1 MQMRVGGL
9 GSLGAGRTHSLGAFY
24 SSPRPWQQIIKMPS
38 PIRGTEGS
46 ASAGQASSSAGTI
59 LEMLGSNHDTRLHRI
74 HLIIFKMKFIVVV
87 NALIVA
93 LCSHVALA
101 STIGHPSLMPREDA
115 LSDNNNSTVSTPY
128 GNIVSTVLEDGKKKM
143 EFFDVDGTLEVTA
156 IETADGTATFYD
168 AEGKEV
174 NLADMDDDDEDL
186 EKRVPKWKLAIK
198 FAKLVA
204 KYGKR
209 AWSYIY
215 CVGTAPFWKCG
226 DETINSLQSNW
237 IWAPNWIDSSPANT
251 AGKIVRFTHNV
262 SLISSATRAL
272 VHCSADTRYKLYV
285 NGVRAAVGP
294 ARGSPLIWYY
304 DTVDIAPYLRV
315 GENEIV
321 FVLVRYFNACR
332 GAMPFERTAFPGL
345 TVVGTIE
352 TQTETV
358 DVQSREGW
366 LVQVD
371 ESVRFPMGLV
381 DDMFLHINERI
392 TPTVLEEPVTP
403 MVYGMRTA
411 NGDLSPWR
419 LRPRQ
424 IPMPAESSVGV
435 ALVRKC
441 QSNNHIDEWTGF
453 LNAKQTLAL
462 AANSS
467 HVLEIQADVH
477 STAFLRWSFR
487 AVQASRITLKIT
499 YSEGYE
505 QEPRS
510 YPFFRTKA
518 DRLDA
523 ENGRLIGPYD
533 EVTFDLPAG
542 ETTVY
547 EPFWFRTFRLI
558 RLEIA
563 SGPAPVELLSFG
575 ATQVNYPMA
584 VKASWQEDGGQ
595 YSERIWEVSIRT
607 MRNCMFDGYSDCPFY
622 EQLQYSGDSRSVGL
636 FHYLLSGDDRLM
648 RQAITNFAASV
659 TPEGLTQSRF
669 PSHVPQIIAGFSL
682 YWILQVCDHRLHF
695 GDRAYARSF
704 LPRIDG
710 VLEFFHAHIDPLGLV
725 SNLPDDVWQYVDW
738 VTTWGATD
746 THPDKGVPTSGRQSN
761 RHTFFSLLYAYVLNQ
776 AAQLLHDVGRP
787 GHAAEYTARA
797 EAVLASVR
805 KHCYDGRFF
814 TDSTAEIADE
824 GAYSQ
829 HCQVFAVLA
838 GAVAEDDRARL
849 LTESF
854 AEPGFAKCS
863 YVMQFYALRA
873 FSLAG
878 DEAYEAYWG
887 RVWDP
892 WRRMLECNLTTWEE
906 DNVRQRSD
914 CHAWGSVPIYEY
926 CTELAGVRIDLPGAT
941 RVLFKPRLRLSKG
954 ISARVAVGKENVAT
968 VRWETVDGEKRV
980 ELRFERAVDVVSQL
994 PGEKA
999 VEHGVVQCLFFTWKG
1014 H

>member
-1 MQMRVGGL
+1 
-9 GSLGAGRTHSLGAFY
+9 
-24 SSPRPWQQIIKMPS
+24 
-38 PIRGTEGS
+38 
-46 ASAGQASSSAGTI
+46 
-59 LEMLGSNHDTRLHRI
+59 
-74 HLIIFKMKFIVVV
+74 MKFIVVV
-87 NALIVA
+87 NALMVA
-93 LCSHVALA
+93 LCSHLALA

-115 LSDNNNSTVSTPY
+115 LSIDNNSTVATPY
-128 GNIVSTVLEDGKKKM
+128 GNVVSSVLEDGKKKM
-143 EFFDVDGTLEVTA
+143 EFFGVDGTLEVTA
-156 IETADGTATFYD
+156 IETAEGTATFYD

-174 NLADMDDDDEDL
+174 NLADMDENDENL

-215 CVGTAPFWKCG
+215 CVGTSPFWKCG

-251 AGKIVRFTHNV
+251 AGKIVRFTRHI
-262 SLISSATRAL
+262 SLSSSATRAL

-315 GENEIV
+315 GDNEIV
-321 FVLVRYFNACR
+321 FVVLRYFNACR

-352 TQTETV
+352 TGTETL

-403 MVYGMRTA
+403 MVYGIRTL

-424 IPMPAESSVGV
+424 VPMPEETSVAVGF
-435 ALVRKC
+435 VRKC
-441 QSNNHIDEWTGF
+441 QSSNHIDEWMGF
-453 LNAKQTLAL
+453 LNAKQILTLP
-462 AANSS
+462 ANSS
-467 HVLEIQADVH
+467 HALEIQADVH
-477 STAFLRWSFR
+477 STAFLRWTFR
-487 AVQASRITLKIT
+487 AAQASRMTFKIT

-533 EVTFDLPAG
+533 EVIFDLPADK
-542 ETTVY
+542 TIVY

-558 RLEIA
+558 RLEII
-563 SGPAPVELLSFG
+563 SGPAPVELLSFN

-584 VKASWQEDGGQ
+584 VKASWKEDGDE
-595 YSERIWEVSIRT
+595 YSERIWDVSIRT

-682 YWILQVCDHRLHF
+682 YWILQVCDHHLHF
-695 GDRAYARSF
+695 GDTAYARSL

-710 VLEFFHAHIDPLGLV
+710 VLECLHAHIDPLGLV

-776 AAQLLHDVGRP
+776 AGQLLHAVGRP
-787 GHAAEYTARA
+787 GHADEYSARA
-797 EAVLASVR
+797 GAVLAAVR

-814 TDSTAEIADE
+814 TDSTAEIADAD
-824 GAYSQ
+824 AYSQ
-829 HCQVFAVLA
+829 HCQVFAVLS
-838 GAVAEDDRARL
+838 GAMAEGDRARL

-854 AEPGFAKCS
+854 AGPRFSKCS

-906 DNVRQRSD
+906 DDVRQRSD

-926 CTELAGVRIDLPGAT
+926 CTELAGVRIDAPGAR

-954 ISARVAVGKENVAT
+954 ISAKVAVGRENVAR

-980 ELRFERAVDVVSQL
+980 ELSFEIAVDVVSQM
-994 PGEKA
+994 PGGER
-999 VEHGVVQCLFFTWKG
+999 VEHGVVQSLFFTWKD

>member
-1 MQMRVGGL
+1 M
-9 GSLGAGRTHSLGAFY
+9 T
-24 SSPRPWQQIIKMPS
+24 SP
-38 PIRGTEGS
+38 
-46 ASAGQASSSAGTI
+46 
-59 LEMLGSNHDTRLHRI
+59 
-74 HLIIFKMKFIVVV
+74 
-87 NALIVA
+87 
-93 LCSHVALA
+93 
-101 STIGHPSLMPREDA
+101 
-115 LSDNNNSTVSTPY
+115 
-128 GNIVSTVLEDGKKKM
+128 
-143 EFFDVDGTLEVTA
+143 
-156 IETADGTATFYD
+156 
-168 AEGKEV
+168 
-174 NLADMDDDDEDL
+174 DER
-186 EKRVPKWKLAIK
+186 K
-198 FAKLVA
+198 
-204 KYGKR
+204 
-209 AWSYIY
+209 
-215 CVGTAPFWKCG
+215 
-226 DETINSLQSNW
+226 TINSLQSNW
-237 IWAPNWIDSSPANT
+237 IWAPNWVDSSPAST

-262 SLISSATRAL
+262 LLTSPATRAL

-294 ARGSPLIWYY
+294 ARGSPVIWYY
-304 DTVDIAPYLRV
+304 DTVDMAPYLRV
-315 GENEIV
+315 GDNEIV
-321 FVLVRYFNACR
+321 FVVLRYFNAGR

-352 TQTETV
+352 TGTETV

-392 TPTVLEEPVTP
+392 APAVLEEPTTP
-403 MVYGMRTA
+403 MVYGIRTL

-424 IPMPAESSVGV
+424 IPMPEESSVGV
-435 ALVRKC
+435 GLVRKC
-441 QSNNHIDEWTGF
+441 QSTNHIDEWTGF
-453 LNAKQTLAL
+453 LIAKQTLTL
-462 AANSS
+462 AASSS

-487 AVQASRITLKIT
+487 AVQASGITLKIT

-505 QEPRS
+505 QEPPS
-510 YPFFRTKA
+510 YPFFRAKA
-518 DRLDA
+518 DRLHA

-533 EVTFDLPAG
+533 EVTLDLPAG
-542 ETTVY
+542 VTTVY

-563 SGPAPVELLSFG
+563 SGPAPVELLSFD
-575 ATQVNYPMA
+575 AAQVNYPLA
-584 VKASWQEDGGQ
+584 VKASWQEEDDQ

-648 RQAITNFAASV
+648 RQAITNFASSI

-682 YWILQVCDHRLHF
+682 YWILQVCDHHRHF
-695 GDRAYARSF
+695 GDSAYARSF

-710 VLEFFHAHIDPLGLV
+710 VLEFFHAHIDSLGLV

-738 VTTWGATD
+738 VTTWGATE

-805 KHCYDGRFF
+805 THCYDGRFF
-814 TDSTAEIADE
+814 TDSTAAIAGE

-854 AEPGFAKCS
+854 AEPCFAKCS

-906 DNVRQRSD
+906 DDVRQRSD

-926 CTELAGVRIDLPGAT
+926 CTELAGVRIEVPGAR

-954 ISARVAVGKENVAT
+954 LLARVAVGKDNVAT
-968 VRWETVDGEKRV
+968 VRWETLDGEKRV

-994 PGEKA
+994 PGEKP
-999 VEHGVVQCLFFTWKG
+999 VEHGVVQSLFFTWKG
-1014 H
+1014 R

>member
-1 MQMRVGGL
+1 MQTRVGGL
-9 GSLGAGRTHSLGAFY
+9 GSHGAGHTHSPPELFIA
-24 SSPRPWQQIIKMPS
+24 QTIKMPS

-46 ASAGQASSSAGTI
+46 ASAGQASSSAGMIPQTAKQT
-59 LEMLGSNHDTRLHRI
+59 TRK
-74 HLIIFKMKFIVVV
+74 HLQLTIFKMKFIVIV
-87 NALIVA
+87 NALMVA

-115 LSDNNNSTVSTPY
+115 LSDNSTVATPY

-156 IETADGTATFYD
+156 IETAEGTATFYD

-174 NLADMDDDDEDL
+174 NLADMNDDDEDL
-186 EKRVPKWKLAIK
+186 GKRVPKWKLAIK
-198 FAKLVA
+198 FAKLIA

-226 DETINSLQSNW
+226 DETVNSLQSNW

-251 AGKIVRFTHNV
+251 AGKIVRFTRLV
-262 SLISSATRAL
+262 SLTSPATRAL
-272 VHCSADTRYKLYV
+272 VHCSADTRYKLFV

-315 GENEIV
+315 GDNEIV
-321 FVLVRYFNACR
+321 FVVMRYFNACR
-332 GAMPFERTAFPGL
+332 GAMAFERTAFPGL

-358 DVQSREGW
+358 DVQSRDGW
-366 LVQVD
+366 LVQVN

-392 TPTVLEEPVTP
+392 TPAVLEEPVTP
-403 MVYGMRTA
+403 MVYGIRTA

-424 IPMPAESSVGV
+424 IPMPEETPVGV
-435 ALVRKC
+435 DLVRKC
-441 QSNNHIDEWTGF
+441 QSSSNGVDKWTVF
-453 LNAKQTLAL
+453 LNPKQTLTL
-462 AANSS
+462 PANSS
-467 HVLEIQADVH
+467 HVLEIQAEVH

-487 AVQASRITLKIT
+487 SVQASRVTLKVT

-505 QEPRS
+505 QEPPS
-510 YPFFRTKA
+510 YPFFRRKA

-533 EVTFDLPAG
+533 EVTIDLSAG
-542 ETTVY
+542 KTTIY

-563 SGPAPVELLSFG
+563 SGPAPVELLSFD

-584 VKASWQEDGGQ
+584 VKASWQEDGNE

-682 YWILQVCDHRLHF
+682 YWILQVCDHHLYF
-695 GDRAYARSF
+695 GDTAYARSF

-710 VLEFFHAHIDPLGLV
+710 VLEFFHAHIDSLGLV

-738 VTTWGATD
+738 VTNWGATD
-746 THPDKGVPTSGRQSN
+746 AHPDKGVPTSGRKSN
-761 RHTFFSLLYAYVLNQ
+761 RHTFFSLLYAYVLKQ
-776 AAQLLHDVGRP
+776 TALLLHD
-787 GHAAEYTARA
+787 
-797 EAVLASVR
+797 
-805 KHCYDGRFF
+805 HCYDGRFF
-814 TDSTAEIADE
+814 TDSTADVAD
-824 GAYSQ
+824 GDAYSQ
-829 HCQVFAVLA
+829 HCQVFAVLS
-838 GAVAEDDRARL
+838 GAVAESDRVRL

-854 AEPGFAKCS
+854 ADASFAKCS

-906 DNVRQRSD
+906 DDVRQRSD

-926 CTELAGVRIDLPGAT
+926 CTELAGVRIDAPGAR
-941 RVLFKPRLRLSKG
+941 RVLFKPRLR
-954 ISARVAVGKENVAT
+954 VAVGRENVAT

-980 ELRFERAVDVVSQL
+980 ELRFESPVDVVSQL
-994 PGEKA
+994 PGRER
-999 VEHGVVQCLFFTWKG
+999 VEHGVVQSLFFTWID
-1014 H
+1014 

>member
-1 MQMRVGGL
+1 
-9 GSLGAGRTHSLGAFY
+9 
-24 SSPRPWQQIIKMPS
+24 
-38 PIRGTEGS
+38 
-46 ASAGQASSSAGTI
+46 
-59 LEMLGSNHDTRLHRI
+59 
-74 HLIIFKMKFIVVV
+74 MKFIIVL
-87 NALIVA
+87 NAFFLA
-93 LCSHVALA
+93 LYSHLALA
-101 STIGHPSLMPREDA
+101 STIGHPSLMPRDDNVDV
-115 LSDNNNSTVSTPY
+115 SDNSTVATSF
-128 GNIVSTVLEDGKKKM
+128 GNVVSSVLDDGKKKI

-156 IETADGTATFYD
+156 IETEDGSATFYD
-168 AEGKEV
+168 AEGNEV
-174 NLADMDDDDEDL
+174 DLQDMDEDDDSL
-186 EKRVPKWKLAIK
+186 QKRVSRWQLAIR
-198 FAKLVA
+198 FAKLIA
-204 KYGKR
+204 KFGKR
-209 AWSYIY
+209 AWDYIY
-215 CVGTAPFWKCG
+215 CVHMSTFWRCG

-251 AGKIVRFTHNV
+251 AGKIIRFTHHI
-262 SLISSATRAL
+262 SLSSPATRAL

-304 DTVDIAPYLRV
+304 DTVDIGPYLRA
-315 GENEIV
+315 GDNELFFIV
-321 FVLVRYFNACR
+321 VRYFNACR

-352 TQTETV
+352 TETETV
-358 DVQSREGW
+358 DVQSKDGW

-371 ESVRFPMGLV
+371 ESVRFPMGLI
-381 DDMFLHINERI
+381 DDVFLHINERI
-392 TPTVLEEPVTP
+392 TPTVLQEPVTP
-403 MVYGMRTA
+403 MVYGIRTL

-419 LRPRQ
+419 LRPRR
-424 IPMPAESSVGV
+424 IPMPEETSVGV
-435 ALVRKC
+435 GLVRKC
-441 QSNNHIDEWTGF
+441 QSSNHVDEWTGF
-453 LNAKQTLAL
+453 LNAKQTLTL
-462 AANSS
+462 PANSS
-467 HVLEIQADVH
+467 HVLELQAEVH

-487 AVQASRITLKIT
+487 AVQDIRITLKIT

-523 ENGRLIGPYD
+523 VNGRLIGPYD
-533 EVTFDLPAG
+533 EATFDLPAG
-542 ETTVY
+542 ETIVY

-563 SGPAPVELLSFG
+563 SGPAPVELLSFD

-584 VKASWQEDGGQ
+584 VKASWQEDGDK

-636 FHYLLSGDDRLM
+636 FHYLVSGDDRLM

-669 PSHVPQIIAGFSL
+669 PSHVPQIIAGFPL
-682 YWILQVCDHRLHF
+682 YWILQVCDHHLHF
-695 GDRAYARSF
+695 GDTAYARSF

-746 THPDKGVPTSGRQSN
+746 THPDKGVPTSGRRSN

-787 GHAAEYTARA
+787 AHAAEYTARA
-797 EAVLASVR
+797 DAVLTSVR

-814 TDSTAEIADE
+814 TDSTADIADA

-829 HCQVFAVLA
+829 HCQVFAVLS
-838 GAVAEDDRARL
+838 GAVAAGDRARL
-849 LTESF
+849 LMESF
-854 AEPGFAKCS
+854 ADSRFAKCS

-878 DEAYEAYWG
+878 DEAYEEYWG
-887 RVWDP
+887 RVWNP

-906 DNVRQRSD
+906 DDVRQRSD

-926 CTELAGVRIDLPGAT
+926 CTELAGVRIVAPGAT

-954 ISARVAVGKENVAT
+954 ISARVAVGRENVAT
-968 VRWETVDGEKRV
+968 VRWETMDGEKKV
-980 ELRFERAVDVVSQL
+980 ELRFERAVDVVSQM
-994 PGEKA
+994 PGGER
-999 VEHGVVQCLFFTWKG
+999 VEHGVVQSLFFTLTG
-1014 H
+1014 Y